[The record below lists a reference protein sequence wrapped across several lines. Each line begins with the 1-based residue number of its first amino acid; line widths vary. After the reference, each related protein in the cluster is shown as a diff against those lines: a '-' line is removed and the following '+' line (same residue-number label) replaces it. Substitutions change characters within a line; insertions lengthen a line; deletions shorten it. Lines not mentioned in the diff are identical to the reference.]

1 MLVMRQDMALP
12 EKELWCG
19 ETLAILAA
27 MITRME
33 NLSSAGH
40 VYIPVRT
47 SSLISFHVSPFH

>member
-1 MLVMRQDMALP
+1 MALP

-47 SSLISFHVSPFH
+47 SSHISFHVSPFY